1 MASSKGS
8 DNKEELSLD
17 EKVDQL
23 HELLEATN
31 YIKRYEKMLKNQ
43 NKRTIMIFG
52 RQERLLKQVK
62 ETQQFLRQL
71 VWAGRPYGLRWANKK
86 YLIKYWVVKIFTLS
100 SSSFKTNSRL
110 IRKSVKKCR
119 YMFWQRVI
127 SLLFGFKS
135 CKIFFLP
142 QEFLLVTRILFCP
155 NNFLM
160 LSELSPCC

>member
-8 DNKEELSLD
+8 DNEEELSLD

-23 HELLEATN
+23 HELLEATK
-31 YIKRYEKMLKNQ
+31 YIKRYEEMLKNQ

-52 RQERLLKQVK
+52 RQDGLLKHVK

-71 VWAGRPYGLRWANKK
+71 VWAGRPSSLRWAYKK
-86 YLIKYWVVKIFTLS
+86 YFIKYWVVKNFTLS

-119 YMFWQRVI
+119 YMCWQRLI
-127 SLLFGFKS
+127 LLLFGFKS
-135 CKIFFLP
+135 CKTFFLP
-142 QEFLLVTRILFCP
+142 QESLLATRIFFCP
-155 NNFLM
+155 NSFLM

>member
-52 RQERLLKQVK
+52 RQDRLLKQVK

-71 VWAGRPYGLRWANKK
+71 V
-86 YLIKYWVVKIFTLS
+86 
-100 SSSFKTNSRL
+100 
-110 IRKSVKKCR
+110 
-119 YMFWQRVI
+119 
-127 SLLFGFKS
+127 
-135 CKIFFLP
+135 
-142 QEFLLVTRILFCP
+142 
-155 NNFLM
+155 
-160 LSELSPCC
+160 